1 MPSPLSVRSDS
12 THVTIIN
19 SDCSMGMYIYS
30 REKCVRQRVLRLS
43 PPAPLT
49 DTNNVHE
56 DAASCLFEAASG
68 NRR

>member
-1 MPSPLSVRSDS
+1 
-12 THVTIIN
+12 
-19 SDCSMGMYIYS
+19 MGMYIYS